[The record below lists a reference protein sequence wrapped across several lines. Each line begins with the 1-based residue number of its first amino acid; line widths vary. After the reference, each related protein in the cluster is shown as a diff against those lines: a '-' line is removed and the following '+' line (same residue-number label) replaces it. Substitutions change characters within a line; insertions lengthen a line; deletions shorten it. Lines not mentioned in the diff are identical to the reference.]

1 MGIALGIILAVILG
15 FIIFKKPYVGL
26 IIVIVCEFA
35 GIVTLI
41 PDLGTI
47 RFLGLMVGFLI
58 LGWIKGL
65 FLDRNIEIPSYQQNW
80 AQLGF
85 LFVMGM
91 SVFFAYVHSTA
102 FFAFLQQLGTIVL
115 YFIII
120 SLLDTRHKLKGFI
133 LSYLLV
139 NAYMAYLGLYNY
151 FILEKDIDNLA
162 IGGFAAGGDDFAVI
176 ISAAI
181 PFSFYLYQAERSI
194 KLKMFYA
201 LLTVV
206 FITAVICAFSRGGW
220 VTLIGMAFLFTIF
233 SSNRL
238 RTTVIILIAF
248 LVVFYTLPPRFGE
261 EFNTIFTEYST
272 NTGTTQNR
280 FELWNA
286 SIQMFLDHPIIG
298 IGMLN
303 FASVYGRFYMPENAE
318 SHVWIHAHSI
328 YFTLIAELGLLGTV
342 FFVLIIY
349 WIIKDNRSITRRFK
363 NTHLTNSL
371 PFALSQS
378 LMVSLLGYLL
388 GGVFLSILYYPPL
401 YIMAALTVASRNI
414 VDKEEKDS
422 KLFSPSTPSFV
433 LKERLNY
440 VEHVTSV

>member
-1 MGIALGIILAVILG
+1 MGIALGIILVVILG

-35 GIVTLI
+35 GFATLI

-65 FLDRNIEIPSYQQNW
+65 FFDRNIEVPSYQQNW

-85 LFVMGM
+85 LFVMGI
-91 SVFFAYVHSTA
+91 SGFFAYIHATA
-102 FFAFLQQLGTIVL
+102 FFAFLQHLGIIIL

-120 SLLDTRHKLKGFI
+120 SLLDTHYKLKGFI
-133 LSYLLV
+133 LAYLLV

-162 IGGFAAGGDDFAVI
+162 TGGFAAGGDDFAVI

-201 LLTVV
+201 LLTIV

-220 VTLIGMAFLFTIF
+220 VTLIGIIFLLTIF
-233 SSNRL
+233 SSYRL
-238 RTTVIILIAF
+238 RTITIILIAF
-248 LVVFYTLPPRFGE
+248 LIVFYTLPPRFAD

-272 NTGTTQNR
+272 KTGTTEQR
-280 FELWNA
+280 FELWKA
-286 SIQMFLDHPIIG
+286 GFQMFLDHPIIG

-303 FASVYGRFYMPENAE
+303 FASVYGRFYMPQNAE
-318 SHVWIHAHSI
+318 SHVWLHAHSI
-328 YFTLIAELGLLGTV
+328 YFTLISELGLLGTV
-342 FFVLIIY
+342 FFVLIVY
-349 WIIKDNRSITRRFK
+349 WIIKDNWFIIKRLK
-363 NTHLTNSL
+363 NTHQTNPL

-388 GGVFLSILYYPPL
+388 GGIFLSILYYPPL
-401 YIMAALTVASRNI
+401 YIMAALTVALRNT
-414 VDKEEKDS
+414 VEKGEKDF
-422 KLFSPSTPSFV
+422 KDAATI
-433 LKERLNY
+433 
-440 VEHVTSV
+440 